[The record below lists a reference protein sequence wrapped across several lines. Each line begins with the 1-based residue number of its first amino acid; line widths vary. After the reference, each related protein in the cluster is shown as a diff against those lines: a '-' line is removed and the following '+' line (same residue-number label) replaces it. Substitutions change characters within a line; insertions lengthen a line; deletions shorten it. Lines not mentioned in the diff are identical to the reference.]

1 MIIFMVLV
9 ALLGIGVDQ
18 QNDYKKRMRENPPTV
33 KILKYHLDEN
43 GLTLR

>member
-1 MIIFMVLV
+1 MIIFMVFV

-18 QNDYKKRMRENPPTV
+18 QNDYKKRMRENPPTIKV
-33 KILKYHLDEN
+33 EKYHLEEN